1 MADYFE
7 NNSVSESSMTAN
19 GIAICTRH
27 GRATELAEM
36 LNFCNLAARR
46 GLNDKVISLFYD
58 TNSCCCSFEL
68 DPSVEEYGELDS
80 ALLDIANQ
88 TIGQFE
94 WHGHVNH
101 GAPLYGDV
109 EPNAS

>member
-1 MADYFE
+1 MADYYE
-7 NNSVSESSMTAN
+7 NNAVSETAMTVN
-19 GIAICTRH
+19 GISVCTRH

-36 LNFCNLAARR
+36 LNFCVLAAKK

-68 DPSVEEYGELDS
+68 HPSVSEYGDVDS
-80 ALLDIANQ
+80 ALLAIAER

-94 WHGHVNH
+94 WHGVVNH
-101 GAPLYGDV
+101 GAPLSADL
-109 EPNAS
+109 ELNAD